1 MTKLEMTLK
10 YLQKN
15 CRTQRTTSSIDVI
28 TVYFCLEFKKHVMTL
43 SKFTTQYN
51 SKNTIILLEGK
62 RNVLDLDKEKLIQL
76 GNLLAT
82 HLPLATFR
90 SGNAVGAD
98 FYFSQGVLQV
108 APERLQVIT
117 PYDNHRQK
125 ANNAYKTISL
135 DDIDLANEPE
145 VVYQSKN
152 NKKTKSLIDK
162 YVDGAKDRFAIKAA
176 YIIRDTVKVT
186 GTNSGIPPVNF
197 AFFYD
202 DEQNPKTGGTG
213 HTMAICDINNVPYL
227 TQSVWVKWI

>member
-1 MTKLEMTLK
+1 MTSTEFFAKYNQENTL
-10 YLQKN
+10 
-15 CRTQRTTSSIDVI
+15 
-28 TVYFCLEFKKHVMTL
+28 
-43 SKFTTQYN
+43 
-51 SKNTIILLEGK
+51 ILLEGK
-62 RNVLDLDKEKLIQL
+62 RNVLEADKEKLIQF
-76 GNLLAT
+76 GRFLAT
-82 HLPLATFR
+82 NLPNAKFR
-90 SGNAVGAD
+90 SGNADGAD

-108 APERLQVIT
+108 APDRLQVIT

-125 ANNAYKTISL
+125 ANNAYETISL
-135 DDIDLANEPE
+135 DQIDLLKEPE

-162 YVDGAKDRFAIKAA
+162 YVAGAKDRFAIKAA

-202 DEQNPKTGGTG
+202 DELNPKTGGTG
-213 HTMAICDINNVPYL
+213 HTMEVCDINEVPYL

>member
-1 MTKLEMTLK
+1 MTSTEFCTKYNFENTL
-10 YLQKN
+10 
-15 CRTQRTTSSIDVI
+15 
-28 TVYFCLEFKKHVMTL
+28 
-43 SKFTTQYN
+43 
-51 SKNTIILLEGK
+51 ILLEGK
-62 RNVLDLDKEKLIQL
+62 RNVLESDKEKLIQL
-76 GNLLAT
+76 GKFLAVNLPKAK
-82 HLPLATFR
+82 FR
-90 SGNAVGAD
+90 SGNADGAD

-125 ANNAYKTISL
+125 ANNAYETISL
-135 DDIDLANEPE
+135 DEINLANEPE

-162 YVDGAKDRFAIKAA
+162 YVGGAKDRFAIKAA

-213 HTMAICDINNVPYL
+213 HTMDICDINNVPYL
-227 TQSVWVKWI
+227 TQSDWDTWI